1 MLNVHI
7 SCGFNPIPDPCAGAT
22 PERLG
27 GWDCCRPLVDG
38 AQGQQHYLC
47 GAIPGP
53 CAQPQPEHSGMRVIP
68 EGPCAAP
75 LVFPSSGIYAHHW
88 FHPVAQVSD
97 SYHCDAASR
106 SRGEFP
112 LSLPCEVN
120 VVLR

>member
-1 MLNVHI
+1 M
-7 SCGFNPIPDPCAGAT
+7 IPDPCAGAA

-27 GWDCCRPLVDG
+27 GWDCCQLLVDG

-47 GAIPGP
+47 QAIPGP
-53 CAQPQPEHSGMRVIP
+53 CAQPQPERSGMRVIP

-75 LVFPSSGIYAHHW
+75 LVLPSSGIYVHHR
-88 FHPVAQVSD
+88 FNPVAQASD

>member
-1 MLNVHI
+1 M
-7 SCGFNPIPDPCAGAT
+7 IPDPCAGAA

-27 GWDCCRPLVDG
+27 GWEGCRPLVGG

-47 GAIPGP
+47 QAIPGP
-53 CAQPQPEHSGMRVIP
+53 CAGHQPERSGMHVIP

-75 LVFPSSGIYAHHW
+75 LVLPSSGIYAHHR
-88 FHPVAQVSD
+88 FHPQTSD
-97 SYHCDAASR
+97 SFHCDAAHPVSR

-120 VVLR
+120 VVQR